1 PTAAA
6 LVERADALRAAEM
19 ERIAPHLETM
29 TQAQRDAVDHLSRR
43 MVAKLLHA
51 PLKTA
56 RDLAGSKQG
65 QLYLTAL
72 RELFELSDEP

>member
-1 PTAAA
+1 MFSDTSAARRPGDLIETPPPDLASA
-6 LVERADALRAAEM
+6 LN
-19 ERIAPHLETM
+19 P
-29 TQAQRDAVDHLSRR
+29 AQREAVDHLSRR

-51 PLKTA
+51 PLKSA
-56 RDLAGSKQG
+56 RELAGSKQG